1 MMDKE
6 AQMIFLRWS
15 LILAVTVG
23 ITLFVAKMI
32 A

>member
-1 MMDKE
+1 MDKE
-6 AQMIFLRWS
+6 TQKLFLGWS